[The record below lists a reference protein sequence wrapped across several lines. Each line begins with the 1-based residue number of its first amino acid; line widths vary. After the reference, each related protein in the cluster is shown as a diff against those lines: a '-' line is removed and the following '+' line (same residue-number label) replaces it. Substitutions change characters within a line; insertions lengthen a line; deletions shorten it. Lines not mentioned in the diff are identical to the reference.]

1 MVSKCIVSIAEV
13 EKNLERKKGA
23 LIKGHQI
30 WLLVVVK
37 GQKIVN
43 VWPLKELVSCLLGT
57 QVRSINLNKIK

>member
-43 VWPLKELVSCLLGT
+43 VRPFKELASCSLERQAGY
-57 QVRSINLNKIK
+57 INFNEIR